1 MIYLM
6 WILKKI
12 LVNESDISRFIN
24 NTDLDEKIKKMATK
38 EELKVDQDK
47 TVKMQTHILC
57 IFLAKYFVLIIVFK
71 VCLFITWHLLQ

>member
-24 NTDLDEKIKKMATK
+24 NTDLDEKIKKVATK

-47 TVKMQTHILC
+47 TVKM
-57 IFLAKYFVLIIVFK
+57 
-71 VCLFITWHLLQ
+71 